1 MTQQNLV
8 KMSMNN
14 FDKGEFE
21 KLKNK
26 VDAEYK
32 NIGKIYSPALKSDVA
47 FNSNGFHHLRYD
59 NTRAE
64 RSKPAQLN
72 KFRFFN
78 DAVNNLKIST
88 TIQEYR
94 RITCSVGGKDSIVEW
109 FAFWSI
115 ISFVKQIRIRVIIR
129 RVGGEDGQYH
139 FWSVMPFWS
148 LQHKQ
153 RVIGSIELE
162 DE

>member
-1 MTQQNLV
+1 
-8 KMSMNN
+8 MNN
-14 FDKGEFE
+14 FNKEEFE

-32 NIGKIYSPALKSDVA
+32 SIGSIYSPALKSNIA

-72 KFRFFN
+72 KFRFFG
-78 DAVNNLKIST
+78 DAINSIKIST

-94 RITCSVGGKDSIVEW
+94 RVKNFICGKESVVEW

-115 ISFVKQIRIRVIIR
+115 TSFIKQIRIRVIVR
-129 RVGGEDGQYH
+129 RVGGEDGQFH